1 MGKPQLH
8 DQALRDTA
16 EIKVCA
22 PENTTYYK
30 EHKQTEDALNFIVRR
45 NVPGLLSV
53 EEVRKATVNDPVL
66 LEVMDIVQN
75 GNGVSRH
82 KVEDLG
88 PHNLVRSELAVANGI
103 LLR

>member
-1 MGKPQLH
+1 M
-8 DQALRDTA
+8 
-16 EIKVCA
+16 
-22 PENTTYYK
+22 
-30 EHKQTEDALNFIVRR
+30 
-45 NVPGLLSV
+45 
-53 EEVRKATVNDPVL
+53 NDPVL

-88 PHNLVRSELAVANGI
+88 PHNLVRSELPVANGI